1 MNRPHLLLL
10 HGALGSSE
18 QFAAWLPQL
27 EERYAVSCL
36 DFEGHGKAA
45 RPGRPFR
52 LEHFVENVFAFLDA
66 RDIAQTRV
74 FGHSMGGFV
83 ACLAALEQAQRF
95 AHISTLGT
103 KFRWDTATA
112 AREAPKLDPDTLAH
126 KVPKLAAAL
135 AQRHGAD
142 WQTVVSRTAEL
153 LQHLGEVGEFRDA
166 TLARIRTP
174 VHMMVGER
182 DNLVSVAETR
192 AAASCV
198 FRAECRVLPETPHP
212 IEQVPLDSLAL

>member
-10 HGALGSSE
+10 HGALGSSA
-18 QFAAWLPQL
+18 QFAGWLSQL
-27 EERYAVSCL
+27 EERYVVTCL
-36 DFEGHGKAA
+36 DFEGHGKAP

-66 RDIAQTRV
+66 HDIAQTRV

-83 ACLAALEQAQRF
+83 ACLAALEQPQRF
-95 AHISTLGT
+95 SHISTLGT
-103 KFRWDTATA
+103 KFRWDAATA
-112 AREAPKLDPDTLAH
+112 AREVPKLDPDTIAR

-135 AQRHGAD
+135 AQRHGDD
-142 WQTVVSRTAEL
+142 WQTVVSRSAEL
-153 LQHLGEVGEFRDA
+153 LKHLGEVGEFRDA

-174 VHMMVGER
+174 MCILVGEH
-182 DNLVSVAETR
+182 DNMVSIAETR

-198 FRAECRVLPETPHP
+198 PHSECRVLPQTPHP
-212 IEQVPLDSLAL
+212 LEQVALESLEI